1 MATTAEIYAQAKRDE
16 AAKQLQNL
24 YDANEQSYKQQT
36 DAATAGTQNILN
48 QLTQQGTDYKTQ
60 MERDARSAY
69 INKILGT
76 QTVTNQLNRLG
87 LYNSGY
93 GISALGAQ
101 ENTFNRNVSD
111 LQTALS
117 KNLAVLDTQK
127 ANAQT
132 ELQGVLANLASNYAN
147 QKNSISEYINNQLT
161 SIYNNAYNQ
170 KYQEEQDELE
180 RIRQAELLAY
190 QKEQDAIANKLA
202 QEKFEYQKQQD
213 AIANSIVST
222 SNSYY
227 GGGDSYVPSVGYEV
241 QTDYYQ
247 GNRAENVGG
256 YGYMGSD
263 YNGTAYQ
270 PKGVYVDGKAE
281 KLSKAGKTAGQVFG
295 NGFTNS
301 SGVNVA
307 GQNIWKAAGHY
318 FIWNGTQNRYE
329 DVTHLYQQYLNKT
342 YGKGQDKYGYLKKT
356 VK

>member
-36 DAATAGTQNILN
+36 NAATANTQNILN

-69 INKILGT
+69 VNKILGK

-93 GISALGAQ
+93 GVSALGAQ
-101 ENTFNRNVSD
+101 ENTFNRNISD
-111 LQTALS
+111 LQNALS

-127 ANAQT
+127 ATAQT
-132 ELQGVLANLASNYAN
+132 ELQGILANLASNYAN

-213 AIANSIVST
+213 AIANAISSST
-222 SNSYY
+222 RNYY
-227 GGGDSYVPSVGYEV
+227 SGGDSYVPSGGYEV
-241 QTDYYQ
+241 QTDYYKGQ
-247 GNRAENVGG
+247 RAENVGG
-256 YGYMGSD
+256 FGYMGSD

-270 PKGVYVDGKAE
+270 PKGVYVNGKAYQLE
-281 KLSKAGKTAGQVFG
+281 KTGKKAGQVFG
-295 NGFTNS
+295 NGFTND

-307 GQNIWKAAGHY
+307 GQNLWKAHDHY
-318 FIWNGTQNRYE
+318 FIWNGTQNRYQ
-329 DVTHLYQQYLNKT
+329 DVTAQYREYLNKKFKN
-342 YGKGQDKYGYLKKT
+342 GKDKYGYLKKT